1 MNKFPQVRI
10 RGYDQGHGS
19 RTLGAINPTEINWK
33 STSANAT
40 LSKVAGAHTFKFGGD
55 WRKMGI
61 DTFIPGDGAGFFDF
75 DKDMTSSDGG
85 IGSTTN
91 GNAFASFL
99 LGYPSA
105 RTDRVTSLS
114 VSTPL
119 NVFTHY
125 FGGYAQDD
133 WRINSKFTLTYGLR
147 LEHEKGLSEKDNNFT
162 VGFDPAMQSAL
173 STVAIPADPVA
184 GTAARTV
191 TGGLMYAGVD
201 GNKTYQGNTPAVKW
215 SPRVGAVY
223 ALNDRTVLRGGYG
236 LYWAPFNYP
245 IPSTSASNY
254 GQVGYS
260 QNTILTSSRSNPT
273 TFENPFPN
281 GIELPSGNSRGALT
295 NLDSNISYVDQN
307 RTAPRVHQFS
317 VDLQRQ
323 LPGNIG
329 LTVSYMGARSD
340 HIGLGG
346 SNDIGVNINQL
357 DPKYLALGSAA
368 LDAQLPNPFLNNPNV
383 PRSLSTPATLS
394 RARLLRPFPQYGQIN
409 ARQVTEGLSR
419 YHAGVIELT
428 KRMSNGL
435 GGRFSYTYSQLK
447 DNQVGES
454 NFYAAVSPGI
464 PMNNYNYM
472 PSMPACTAGQ
482 QFTTACY
489 DPLAEYGL
497 SMLDVPH
504 RVLLAPIAELP
515 FGAGKRWANGRV
527 ADLLIGGWTV
537 AADDHAAEWI
547 PDQRAAGRGFAA
559 RRRERESAQPD
570 RRRPRHVGQLCRS
583 AGLGRPRVR
592 DLAQSGGVQSGAGG
606 DLWQR
611 AARDHRR
618 PRTRVV
624 RRGRLVHQE
633 HPIREQQGRAVQAR
647 GAEHPEPSER
657 AHASGREHLRQ
668 REFRPDDDTGWL
680 LASLADDVP
689 LELLNAGVVRHQP
702 HRSSRATDSTLS
714 VAVIS

>member
-184 GTAARTV
+184 GTPARTV
-191 TGGLMYAGVD
+191 AGGLMYAGVD
-201 GNKTYQGNTPAVKW
+201 GNKTYQGNAPAVKW

-323 LPGNIG
+323 LPGNMG

-419 YHAGVIELT
+419 YHAAVFELT

-447 DNQVGES
+447 DNQVGEG
-454 NFYAAVSPGI
+454 NFYAAVSPAI
-464 PMNNYNYM
+464 PMNNYNYI
-472 PSMPACTAGQ
+472 PSMPACAAGQ

-489 DPLAEYGL
+489 DPLSEYGL

-504 RVLLAPIAELP
+504 RVLLAPIVRIAVRRRQALGERP
-515 FGAGKRWANGRV
+515 RRGS
-527 ADLLIGGWTV
+527 ADRRMDDRGG
-537 AADDHAAEWI
+537 DHAAERI

-559 RRRERESAQPD
+559 RRRKRESAELD
-570 RRRPRHVGQLCRS
+570 GRRPRHAGQLCRP

-592 DLAQSGGVQSGAGG
+592 DLAQSGGVQPGAGG
-606 DLWQR
+606 NLRQR

-618 PRTRVV
+618 PRARVV

-657 AHASGREHLRQ
+657 AHASGREHVRQ
-668 REFRPDDDTGWL
+668 REFRPDDDPGWL
-680 LASLADDVP
+680 LANLAADVP
-689 LELLNAGVVRHQP
+689 LELLARL
-702 HRSSRATDSTLS
+702 RLR
-714 VAVIS
+714 

>member
-1 MNKFPQVRI
+1 
-10 RGYDQGHGS
+10 
-19 RTLGAINPTEINWK
+19 
-33 STSANAT
+33 
-40 LSKVAGAHTFKFGGD
+40 
-55 WRKMGI
+55 
-61 DTFIPGDGAGFFDF
+61 
-75 DKDMTSSDGG
+75 MTSSDGG

-162 VGFDPAMQSAL
+162 VGFDPVMQSAL

-191 TGGLMYAGVD
+191 AGGLMYAGVD
-201 GNKTYQGNTPAVKW
+201 GNKTYQGNAPAVKW

-273 TFENPFPN
+273 TFENPFPS
-281 GIELPSGNSRGALT
+281 GIALPSGNSRGALT
-295 NLDSNISYVDQN
+295 NLDSNISFVDQN
-307 RTAPRVHQFS
+307 RTAPRVQQFS

-323 LPGNIG
+323 LPGNMG

-368 LDAQLPNPFLNNPNV
+368 LDAQVPNPFLNNPNV
-383 PRSLSTPATLS
+383 PRVAVDSGDAVAGPPAPAFPAIRPDQRPAGHRRRQPLS
-394 RARLLRPFPQYGQIN
+394 RGGIRAHQADVERPGRPLQLHLQPARRQPGGREQLLHRGEPGASDEQLQLHALDAGMRRRSAVHDRLLRSVGGVRPQH
-409 ARQVTEGLSR
+409 AR
-419 YHAGVIELT
+419 
-428 KRMSNGL
+428 
-435 GGRFSYTYSQLK
+435 
-447 DNQVGES
+447 
-454 NFYAAVSPGI
+454 
-464 PMNNYNYM
+464 
-472 PSMPACTAGQ
+472 
-482 QFTTACY
+482 
-489 DPLAEYGL
+489 
-497 SMLDVPH
+497 
-504 RVLLAPIAELP
+504 
-515 FGAGKRWANGRV
+515 
-527 ADLLIGGWTV
+527 
-537 AADDHAAEWI
+537 
-547 PDQRAAGRGFAA
+547 RAAPRPPRADCRIA
-559 RRRERESAQPD
+559 LRRRA
-570 RRRPRHVGQLCRS
+570 S
-583 AGLGRPRVR
+583 AGRT
-592 DLAQSGGVQSGAGG
+592 
-606 DLWQR
+606 
-611 AARDHRR
+611 AA
-618 PRTRVV
+618 
-624 RRGRLVHQE
+624 
-633 HPIREQQGRAVQAR
+633 
-647 GAEHPEPSER
+647 
-657 AHASGREHLRQ
+657 
-668 REFRPDDDTGWL
+668 
-680 LASLADDVP
+680 
-689 LELLNAGVVRHQP
+689 
-702 HRSSRATDSTLS
+702 SR
-714 VAVIS
+714 IC

>member
-10 RGYDQGHGS
+10 RGYDQGHGA

-40 LSKVAGAHTFKFGGD
+40 LSRVAGAHTFKFGGD

-61 DTFIPGDGAGFFDF
+61 DTYIPGDGAGFFEF

-105 RTDRVTSLS
+105 RTDRVTFLS

-162 VGFDPAMQSAL
+162 VGFDPLMQSPL

-201 GNKTYQGNTPAVKW
+201 GNKTYQGNVPAVKW

-273 TFENPFPN
+273 RFENPFPS
-281 GIELPSGNSRGALT
+281 GIALPSGNSRGALT
-295 NLDSNISYVDQN
+295 NLDSNISFVDQN
-307 RTAPRVHQFS
+307 RSAPRVQQFS

-323 LPGNIG
+323 LPGNMA
-329 LTVSYMGARSD
+329 LTRELHGRAQRSHRSRRLERHRREYQSARSE
-340 HIGLGG
+340 
-346 SNDIGVNINQL
+346 V
-357 DPKYLALGSAA
+357 
-368 LDAQLPNPFLNNPNV
+368 
-383 PRSLSTPATLS
+383 S
-394 RARLLRPFPQYGQIN
+394 RAWF
-409 ARQVTEGLSR
+409 
-419 YHAGVIELT
+419 
-428 KRMSNGL
+428 
-435 GGRFSYTYSQLK
+435 GGT
-447 DNQVGES
+447 
-454 NFYAAVSPGI
+454 
-464 PMNNYNYM
+464 
-472 PSMPACTAGQ
+472 
-482 QFTTACY
+482 
-489 DPLAEYGL
+489 
-497 SMLDVPH
+497 
-504 RVLLAPIAELP
+504 
-515 FGAGKRWANGRV
+515 
-527 ADLLIGGWTV
+527 
-537 AADDHAAEWI
+537 
-547 PDQRAAGRGFAA
+547 
-559 RRRERESAQPD
+559 
-570 RRRPRHVGQLCRS
+570 
-583 AGLGRPRVR
+583 
-592 DLAQSGGVQSGAGG
+592 
-606 DLWQR
+606 
-611 AARDHRR
+611 
-618 PRTRVV
+618 
-624 RRGRLVHQE
+624 
-633 HPIREQQGRAVQAR
+633 GRASAK
-647 GAEHPEPSER
+647 P
-657 AHASGREHLRQ
+657 
-668 REFRPDDDTGWL
+668 
-680 LASLADDVP
+680 VP
-689 LELLNAGVVRHQP
+689 Q
-702 HRSSRATDSTLS
+702 
-714 VAVIS
+714 